1 MNAFAKVCVRAQII
15 PFWVAGLYIIHLAS
29 HGGLSSLSCN
39 IQPDLLEIEKPTFA
53 MAAAPASSL
62 MLLYS
67 LKHLSS

>member
-1 MNAFAKVCVRAQII
+1 MQSDVSGPR
-15 PFWVAGLYIIHLAS
+15 LYHFELPGYTFSHLACY
-29 HGGLSSLSCN
+29 GGFSSLSCN
-39 IQPDLLEIEKPTFA
+39 IQPDIPEKAKPTFA